1 MPLFPQ
7 CVYSNPAGVPYTL
20 TPNVAGWVAP
30 YIPTVLPCCEM
41 PQVRNFVEESIL
53 QGLQTI
59 ITPLIT
65 TSSQNTTNINDFVSQ
80 IQLDIGN
87 IAIDIQNILNN
98 IISNNNY
105 NQNFDTSTIYTLT
118 SELAAIGSGICKQ
131 VVLIA
136 PVNGVNVSIRS
147 GGKIF
152 VPPYSTIPVNVS
164 NLNQITAQ
172 YVTAGDFLSY
182 YYH

>member
-53 QGLQTI
+53 QGLETI
-59 ITPLIT
+59 ITPLISTSSSNT
-65 TSSQNTTNINDFVSQ
+65 TSILTAILADNT
-80 IQLDIGN
+80 
-87 IAIDIQNILNN
+87 
-98 IISNNNY
+98 Y
-105 NQNFDTSTIYTLT
+105 NQSVDISGTYTLT
-118 SELAAIGSGICKQ
+118 AELTAIGSETCQQ

-136 PVNGVNVSIRS
+136 PVNGVNVSIRG

-152 VPPYSTIPVNVS
+152 VPPYSTIPVNVG

-172 YVTAGDFLSY
+172 YIVAGDKLGY

>member
-53 QGLQTI
+53 QGLETI
-59 ITPLIT
+59 ITPLISTSSTNT
-65 TSSQNTTNINDFVSQ
+65 TS
-80 IQLDIGN
+80 
-87 IAIDIQNILNN
+87 ILNAILADN
-98 IISNNNY
+98 TY
-105 NQNFDTSTIYTLT
+105 NQSVDISGTYTLT
-118 SELAAIGSGICKQ
+118 SELIAIGSGACLQ

-136 PVNGVNVSIRS
+136 PVNGVNVSIRG

-172 YVTAGDFLSY
+172 YVTAGDVLSY

>member
-7 CVYSNPAGVPYTL
+7 CVYSNPAGVPYTM

-53 QGLQTI
+53 QGLETVIAPQMTDTYNLLNTI
-59 ITPLIT
+59 ELDLLNILTELTNSTFYAQGMDTSATFTLPLAIT
-65 TSSQNTTNINDFVSQ
+65 T
-80 IQLDIGN
+80 LP
-87 IAIDIQNILNN
+87 
-98 IISNNNY
+98 
-105 NQNFDTSTIYTLT
+105 TIT
-118 SELAAIGSGICKQ
+118 CKQ

-136 PVNGVNVSIRS
+136 PVNGFWLVVNS
-147 GGKIF
+147 GGEMFI
-152 VPPYSTIPVNVS
+152 PPYTTLPVNVT
-164 NLNQITAQ
+164 NVNRLRARYQ
-172 YVTAGDFLSY
+172 TAGDTLFY